1 MTAKHDRWLTD
12 ALIAFALLLCIYL
25 LLLTLSTARLL

>member
-12 ALIAFALLLCIYL
+12 ALIAFALLLCIYAL
-25 LLLTLSTARLL
+25 MVMLSTARLL